1 MMTRTRRSA
10 GLHQARSGARGCL
23 TLLAIAGLLVT
34 ASSTSTAATRQL
46 EGVTFAQTIETGP
59 TDQTPLVLNGLGLMR
74 YRVLFRGYV
83 AALYLAQ
90 GTPPSKALEDVA
102 RRIEIE
108 YFWSLTAA
116 RLAKVTIEGIEKN
129 VPASEMRALEPR
141 IRRFNALYRDIAP
154 GDRYALTYTPGRGTE
169 LALNGR
175 ALGTIEGADF
185 GRAVFAIWLG
195 TEPFD
200 ANLKDELLNPKTA
213 R

>member
-1 MMTRTRRSA
+1 MA
-10 GLHQARSGARGCL
+10 SG
-23 TLLAIAGLLVT
+23 
-34 ASSTSTAATRQL
+34 TSRAATRQL
-46 EGVTFAQTIETGP
+46 EGVTFAQTIQSGP
-59 TDQTPLVLNGLGLMR
+59 ADDAPLVLNGLGLMR
-74 YRVLFRGYV
+74 YRVIFRGYV

-90 GTPPSKALEDVA
+90 GTRPSEALADVA

-116 RLAKVTIEGIEKN
+116 RLAKVTTEGIERN
-129 VPASEMRALEPR
+129 VPASEMRALEPQ
-141 IRRFNALYRDIAP
+141 IHRFNGLYRDITP

-195 TEPFD
+195 AQPFD
-200 ANLKDELLNPKTA
+200 ANLKDELLNPQTA